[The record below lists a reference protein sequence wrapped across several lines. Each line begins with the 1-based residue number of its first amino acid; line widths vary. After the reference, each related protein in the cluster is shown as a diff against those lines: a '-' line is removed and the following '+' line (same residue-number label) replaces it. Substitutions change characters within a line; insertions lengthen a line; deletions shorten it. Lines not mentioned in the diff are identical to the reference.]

1 MSTRRKLGS
10 KQAYRVIHRP
20 YPWSRSVPGW
30 KAGLRRSAPTY
41 GKRSALE
48 ACSRRCAIQ
57 IHNLLYFTLL
67 YLLTMLDEKYKHVRC
82 VTFVAWMICGAW
94 VMCSV
99 LLKIAS
105 WTERAERRDKAL
117 IALYD
122 QLLKLFISGLCFLVE
137 ASSHGVYRCNVLR
150 IYTIQPVTD
159 SYQLISCE
167 LERAFVACCLCIV

>member
-67 YLLTMLDEKYKHVRC
+67 INNVRREIQTRSLRDFRC
-82 VTFVAWMICGAW
+82 VNDLRRVSYVQRFVENSI
-94 VMCSV
+94 
-99 LLKIAS
+99 L
-105 WTERAERRDKAL
+105 
-117 IALYD
+117 
-122 QLLKLFISGLCFLVE
+122 
-137 ASSHGVYRCNVLR
+137 N
-150 IYTIQPVTD
+150 
-159 SYQLISCE
+159 
-167 LERAFVACCLCIV
+167 